1 MDKSTYKRYLRTQ
14 HWQKLR
20 FEVLKRSGGE
30 CEQCGYR
37 PTRRGQLQI
46 HHKTYNHVGNESID
60 DLIALCPRC
69 HMQIHQITGK
79 RNRKN

>member
-1 MDKSTYKRYLRTQ
+1 MTKNAYKRYLRSQ
-14 HWQKLR
+14 NWQKLR
-20 FEVLKRSGGE
+20 FEVLKRSAGR
-30 CEQCGYR
+30 CERCGYE

-46 HHKTYNHVGNESID
+46 HHKAYDHVGNESLS

-69 HMQIHQITGK
+69 HMEIHQITGK